1 MGDHHDRGAGH
12 HPGHGRGVVHRCGGQ
27 PAGVVRVLERP
38 GCPVRVLV
46 RLLILAALAAALVR
60 FAAAAERLLRELA
73 RGAVLMEPAILVIP
87 GGTAWPDWEP
97 EQPPCHGVRQ
107 AQVGRGPAGRA
118 RHEHAGKHGRLPGD
132 PGTEA
137 MQHRDQP
144 GQRKPPARSDG
155 RGENAQEQPDVPS

>member
-1 MGDHHDRGAGH
+1 MLTTGEQRELRLIEEELQNTDRRFTRRLTMVQGLLRWAA
-12 HPGHGRGVVHRCGGQ
+12 PGRQ
-27 PAGVVRVLERP
+27 A
-38 GCPVRVLV
+38 

-73 RGAVLMEPAILVIP
+73 RGAVLMEPTILVIP

-107 AQVGRGPAGRA
+107 AHTGRGPAGQT

-144 GQRKPPARSDG
+144 
-155 RGENAQEQPDVPS
+155 DVPS

>member
-1 MGDHHDRGAGH
+1 MLTTGEQRELRLIEEELQNTDRRFTRRLTMVQGLLRWAA
-12 HPGHGRGVVHRCGGQ
+12 PGRQ
-27 PAGVVRVLERP
+27 A
-38 GCPVRVLV
+38 

>member
-1 MGDHHDRGAGH
+1 MLTTGEQRELRLIEEELQNTDRRFTRRLTMVQGLLRWAA
-12 HPGHGRGVVHRCGGQ
+12 PGRQ
-27 PAGVVRVLERP
+27 A
-38 GCPVRVLV
+38 

-155 RGENAQEQPDVPS
+155 RGENVQEQPDVPS

>member
-1 MGDHHDRGAGH
+1 MLTTGEQRELRLIEEELQNTDRRFTRRLTMVQGLLRWAA
-12 HPGHGRGVVHRCGGQ
+12 PGRQ
-27 PAGVVRVLERP
+27 A
-38 GCPVRVLV
+38 

-107 AQVGRGPAGRA
+107 AKVGRGPAGRA

-155 RGENAQEQPDVPS
+155 RGENVQEQPDVSS

>member
-1 MGDHHDRGAGH
+1 MLTTGEQRELRLIEEELQNTDRRFTRRLTMVQGLLRWAA
-12 HPGHGRGVVHRCGGQ
+12 PGRQ
-27 PAGVVRVLERP
+27 A
-38 GCPVRVLV
+38 

-73 RGAVLMEPAILVIP
+73 RGAVLMEPTILVIP

-107 AQVGRGPAGRA
+107 AKVGRGPAGRA

>member
-1 MGDHHDRGAGH
+1 MLTTGEQRELRLIEEELQNTDRRFTRRLTMVQGLLRWAA
-12 HPGHGRGVVHRCGGQ
+12 PGRQ
-27 PAGVVRVLERP
+27 A
-38 GCPVRVLV
+38 

-107 AQVGRGPAGRA
+107 AKVGRGPAGRA

>member
-1 MGDHHDRGAGH
+1 MLTTGEQRELRLIEEELQNTDRRFTRRLTMVQGLLRWAA
-12 HPGHGRGVVHRCGGQ
+12 PGRQ
-27 PAGVVRVLERP
+27 A
-38 GCPVRVLV
+38 

-73 RGAVLMEPAILVIP
+73 RGAVLMEPTIMVIP

-107 AQVGRGPAGRA
+107 AKVGRGPAGRA